1 MKIKEWIKE
10 NVVFRR
16 DENEVRENK
25 GYYATMGAAGL
36 AAGIVAGI
44 IIIILQFAVTGHDAQ
59 QNWINVVSIVA
70 LVAMIAFYIYML
82 IPVFKSPELDT
93 ASKVITG
100 VISLLCIGGAFIA
113 GIYITMLLF
122 MVVAILVVLWLALKV
137 WLSTSSSYSSSSY
150 KAPRQDD
157 YHKEEYKMLDGTT
170 LTKNDYSD
178 TYHGSDNHDYERN
191 LDGSFSRTDE

>member
-44 IIIILQFAVTGHDAQ
+44 IIIILQFAVTSHDAQ

-82 IPVFKSPELDT
+82 IPVFKSTELDT

-137 WLSTSSSYSSSSY
+137 WLSTSSSSSSSSY

-157 YHKEEYKMLDGTT
+157 YHIEEYKMLDGTT

>member
-82 IPVFKSPELDT
+82 IPVFKSTELDT

-137 WLSTSSSYSSSSY
+137 WLSTSSSSSI
-150 KAPRQDD
+150 K
-157 YHKEEYKMLDGTT
+157 LI
-170 LTKNDYSD
+170 
-178 TYHGSDNHDYERN
+178 
-191 LDGSFSRTDE
+191 